1 MEPKLIELGFSLL
14 EDLLDSSVTD
24 GRVREEESD
33 PSVSVML
40 VINIGGSR
48 L

>member
-1 MEPKLIELGFSLL
+1 M
-14 EDLLDSSVTD
+14 DSSVTD

-33 PSVSVML
+33 PSVAVRL
-40 VINIGGSR
+40 VINVGGSR